1 MFQVSVGTA
10 ALSAFRLEKLR
21 AALNTAAP
29 GVAIMDTRH
38 WYFSALKNKTLSQ
51 AQGKLLDKVLGLDK
65 SAGEPADAGKYQ
77 RLLVVPRLGTIS
89 PWSTKATDIAQ
100 HCGLSE
106 ATRIERGVVY
116 YLSTSSGKPLSKA
129 EQAAVLPLLH
139 DRMTETVLTDPSTGL
154 RTGSAAAAEKI
165 FRRGKPQ
172 PLETVDI
179 LKGGSKAL
187 EKANREMGLALSAD
201 EIDYLVENFQKLK
214 RNPTDVELMMFAQA
228 NSEHCRH
235 KIFNADWVIDG
246 EAQDI
251 SLFGM
256 IRNTHKVSPQGTVVA
271 YSDNS
276 SVIEGARI
284 ERFYPRADG
293 GYAFSDEL
301 THILMKVETHN
312 HPTAIAPFAG
322 AATGSGGEI
331 RDEGATGSGSKP
343 KAGLTGFSVSN
354 LNIPGF
360 EQPWEQ
366 YSPPLT
372 AEGSL
377 HSSGEPPGVLL
388 AGARGGREGL
398 AQYGK
403 PSRIVTAL
411 QIMLDGPIGAAA
423 FNNEFGRPNLTG
435 YFRTFEENVSGE
447 MRGYHKPIML
457 AGGVGNIAAIH
468 THKHD
473 LPVGALVVHLGG
485 PGMLIGLGGGA
496 ASSMDTGSNAENLD
510 FDSVQRG
517 NPEMQR
523 RAQEVIDRCWQM
535 GENNPILSIHDVGA
549 GGMSNALPELVH
561 GGGRGANF
569 ELRKI
574 PLDETGMSPKQIWCN
589 ESQERY
595 VLAIAPERLEE
606 FRAFC
611 ERERCPFAVVG
622 VAAEDDQ
629 LIVHD
634 TEFNND
640 PVSMPLSVLLGKP
653 PKMTRNVAREIP
665 RLTSFDSSGLDLR
678 EAIERVLRL
687 PSVASKTFLISIGDR
702 TVGGMTARDQMVGP
716 WQVPVADVAVTLMGF
731 NTHCG
736 EAFALGERTPLAL
749 VNAPASGRMAVGEAL
764 TNIAAARIENI
775 GDIKLSANWMAAA
788 GHHGEDVAL
797 FDTVRAVGMELCPQL
812 GIGIPVGKDSMSM
825 KTVWQEDGKTKSVT
839 APLSL
844 IVTAFAPC
852 PDARRTLTPQLAAY
866 LDTSLL
872 LIDLGQG
879 KNRMGGSALAQVCK
893 QVGDV
898 APDVDDAQVLKSF
911 FELVQR
917 LNGNG
922 KLMAYHDRSDGGAF
936 VTLCEMAFAAHVGLD
951 IRLDELHGDTLRAL
965 FNEELGAV
973 VQVRNRDIPHI
984 LQLARDA
991 GLKSVQN
998 IATLNETGMIE
1009 ISRGSE
1015 KLFSE
1020 SGVQL
1025 QRIWSETTYQ
1035 MQKLRDNPACA
1046 QQEFDRLLDAADPGL
1061 HVKLTYD
1068 LNETSS
1074 PVRPELVEGRAVLT
1088 RPKIAILR
1096 EQGVNGQVEMAAAFD
1111 RAGFAAVDVHMSDI
1125 ISGRVKL
1132 ADFKG
1137 FAACGGFSY
1146 GDVLGAGE
1154 GWAKSILFNPRGRDE
1169 FAAFFQRNDTFALG
1183 VCNGCQMMS
1192 NLHEIIPGA
1201 EHWAHF
1207 ARNQSEQ
1214 FEARFAMVEVQA
1226 SPSILFDGM
1235 AGSRMPIVVSH
1246 GEGYAD
1252 FSSDIT
1258 PASGHESSLKLRF
1271 GNAKKLQ
1278 AAQPLVTLRYVDNT
1292 GQPTETYPLN
1302 PNGSPQGI
1310 TGLTTP
1316 DGRFSIM
1323 MPHPERVFRAV
1334 QNSWYPRE
1342 WQENGAWLRMFQNA
1356 RKWVG

>member
-1 MFQVSVGTA
+1 MYQTSYGKS

-21 AALNTAAP
+21 NALNAAAP
-29 GVAIMDTRH
+29 GVAIADTRH
-38 WYFSALKNKTLSQ
+38 CYFSALKSKTLSQ
-51 AQGKLLDKVLGLDK
+51 AQSKLLGKVLGLDK
-65 SAGEPADAGKYQ
+65 SAGEPANAKKYQ
-77 RLLVVPRLGTIS
+77 RLLVIPRLGTIS

-100 HCGLSE
+100 HCGLSDVQ
-106 ATRIERGVVY
+106 RIERGVVY
-116 YLSTSSGKPLSKA
+116 YLSTKGGKALSQA
-129 EQAAVLPLLH
+129 ELAAVLPLLH
-139 DRMTETVLTDPSTGL
+139 DRMTETVLAKVEG
-154 RTGSAAAAEKI
+154 AAEKI
-165 FRRGKPQ
+165 FQHGKSQ
-172 PLETVDI
+172 PLETVDV
-179 LKGGSKAL
+179 LKGGRKAL

-201 EIDYLVENFQKLK
+201 EIDYLVENFKKLE

-246 EAQDI
+246 EPQDM

-276 SVIEGARI
+276 SIIEGARI
-284 ERFYPRADG
+284 DRFYPREGG
-293 GYAFSDEL
+293 GYAFSEEL
-301 THILMKVETHN
+301 THTLMKVETHN

-343 KAGLTGFSVSN
+343 KAGLSGFSVSN
-354 LNIPGF
+354 LNIPGYA
-360 EQPWEQ
+360 QPWE
-366 YSPPLT
+366 
-372 AEGSL
+372 GN
-377 HSSGEPPGVLL
+377 
-388 AGARGGREGL
+388 
-398 AQYGK
+398 YGK

-411 QIMLDGPIGAAA
+411 QIMLDGPIGSAA
-423 FNNEFGRPNLTG
+423 FNNEFGRPNLAG

-457 AGGVGNIAAIH
+457 AGGVGNIKAEH

-473 LPVGALVVHLGG
+473 LPVGALVIHLGG

-496 ASSMDTGSNAENLD
+496 ASSMDTGANAENLD

-523 RAQEVIDRCWQM
+523 RAQEVIDRCWQL
-535 GENNPILSIHDVGA
+535 GDKNPILSIHDVGA

-561 GGGRGANF
+561 GGGKGARF

-595 VLAIAPERLEE
+595 VLAIAPERLDE
-606 FRAFC
+606 FRAMC

-622 VAAEDDQ
+622 TAVDEDQ
-629 LIVHD
+629 ITVHD
-634 TEFNND
+634 AEFNND
-640 PVSMPLSVLLGKP
+640 PVDMPLSVLLGKP
-653 PKMTRNVAREIP
+653 PKMTRNVKRETP
-665 RLTSFDSSGLDLR
+665 RLSSFDSSAFDLS
-678 EAIERVLRL
+678 ESIERVLRL
-687 PSVASKTFLISIGDR
+687 PSVANKTFLISIGDR

-716 WQVPVADVAVTLMGF
+716 WQVPVADVAVSLMGF
-731 NTHCG
+731 NTNRA
-736 EAFALGERTPLAL
+736 EAFAIGERTPLAL
-749 VNAPASGRMAVGEAL
+749 INAPASGRMAVGEAI
-764 TNIAAARIENI
+764 TNIAAARIEKI

-788 GHHGEDVAL
+788 GHHGEDAAL

-825 KTVWQEDGKTKSVT
+825 KTTWKEGKKDKAVT

-844 IVTAFAPC
+844 IVSAFAPC
-852 PDARRTLTPQLAAY
+852 PDARDTLTPQLAAD
-866 LDTSLL
+866 LDTTLL

-879 KNRMGGSALAQVCK
+879 KNRMGGSALAQVYK

-898 APDVDDAQVLKSF
+898 APDVDDAQVLKAF

-917 LNGNG
+917 LNGEG
-922 KLMAYHDRSDGGAF
+922 KLLAYHDRSDGGAF
-936 VTLCEMAFAAHVGLD
+936 VALCEMAFASHIGLD
-951 IRLDELHGDTLRAL
+951 IQIDGSHGDTLRAL

-973 VQVRNRDIPHI
+973 VQVRNRDVAHI
-984 LQLARDA
+984 LQLAQES
-991 GLKSVQN
+991 GLKSVQK
-998 IATLNETGMIE
+998 IATLNQTGTIE
-1009 ISRGSE
+1009 ITRGSE
-1015 KLFSE
+1015 KLYSE
-1020 SGVQL
+1020 NAAQL
-1025 QRIWSETTYQ
+1025 QRVWSETTYQ

-1046 QQEFDRLLDAADPGL
+1046 QQEFDRLLDVNDPGL
-1061 HVKLTYD
+1061 HAKLTYD
-1068 LNETSS
+1068 PNENPS
-1074 PVRPELVEGRAVLT
+1074 VRPELVEGRAVLT

-1132 ADFKG
+1132 EDFKG

-1154 GWAKSILFNPRGRDE
+1154 GWAKSILLNPRARDE
-1169 FAAFFQRNDTFALG
+1169 FEAFFKRNDTFALG

-1201 EHWAHF
+1201 ENWAHF

-1226 SPSILFDGM
+1226 SPSIFFDGM
-1235 AGSRMPIVVSH
+1235 AGSRMPVVVSH

-1252 FSSDIT
+1252 F
-1258 PASGHESSLKLRF
+1258 
-1271 GNAKKLQ
+1271 GNAKKLK
-1278 AAQPLVTLRYVDNT
+1278 AAQDLVTVRYVDNY

-1334 QNSWYPRE
+1334 QNSWYPSE